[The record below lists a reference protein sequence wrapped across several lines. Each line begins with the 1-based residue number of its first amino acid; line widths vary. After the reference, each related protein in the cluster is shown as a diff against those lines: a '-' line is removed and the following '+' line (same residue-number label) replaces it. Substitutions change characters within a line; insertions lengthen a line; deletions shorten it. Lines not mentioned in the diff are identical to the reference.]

1 MKKMRK
7 IFAVL
12 LTLAMVLA
20 MSMTA
25 FAANPTEVNIRLN
38 NLNKAS
44 EVKYMQIIRP
54 NTELPTGWEFINGAG
69 SAYQSAFSN
78 TNEQTIIWKLIFA
91 KEKETNAS
99 LTAELFKTNHPA
111 APEGLTAATSEEIA
125 AALNNVKGIT
135 SGWTITT
142 DKSNIPVSSAGLY
155 AIVAE
160 ETGYTYTVMSAYV
173 GFGAVVGQT
182 YPALQGTEVT
192 AKRTEDRITKKTTDA
207 DHAVHVGEIIE
218 YEIETEVPYITP
230 AQSEN
235 RVFRIKDILDG
246 ADYNFDADADGEW
259 KVEVNGTDVTENY
272 AAPTPTVV
280 DGKNTF
286 TLDMDALV
294 ASTANPNMGHKVKI
308 TYKAKVTKV
317 TAKNTPYKN
326 VSGTENAGNEVNVYT
341 GQITF
346 TKVDANDNTK
356 ALAGAQFTLAKKNDK
371 DNNYGEA
378 LKFTKQ
384 GDGIY
389 IYDETSTNTTLESGT
404 DGKVIVKGLGVGT
417 YKFTETKAPTGYSIN
432 TEIPT
437 VTLSVEEKATEIF
450 SNGTEMKVLDTKL
463 SSLPSTGGIGTTIFT
478 IAGCLIMVTA
488 AGLFFASRKR
498 TNK

>member
-25 FAANPTEVNIRLN
+25 FAANPTEVNIQLN
-38 NLNKAS
+38 NLNQAK
-44 EVKYMQIIRP
+44 EVKYMQIIGP
-54 NTELPTGWEFINGAG
+54 NTEQPTGWEFLNGAG
-69 SAYQSAFSN
+69 NEYRKAFPN
-78 TNEQTIIWKLIFA
+78 NDDQTIIWKLIFA
-91 KEKETNAS
+91 KEKETNAD
-99 LTAELFKTNHPA
+99 LTAEQFKTNHPA
-111 APEGLTAATSEEIA
+111 APAGLTAASSEEIA

-135 SGWTITT
+135 SGWTSVT
-142 DKSNIPVSSAGLY
+142 DKNNIPVSNAGLY

-160 ETGYTYTVMSAYV
+160 EDGYTYTVMSAYV
-173 GFGAVVGQT
+173 GFGAVGEDQT
-182 YPALQGTEVT
+182 YPALQGTTVF

-218 YEIETEVPYITP
+218 YEIETEVPYINP
-230 AQSEN
+230 AQTQN
-235 RVFRIKDILDG
+235 RVFKIKDILDG
-246 ADYNFDADADGEW
+246 ADYKFDGEW
-259 KVEVNGTDVTENY
+259 KVEVNGNDVTTNY

-280 DGKNTF
+280 EGKNTF
-286 TLDMDALV
+286 TLDMSALV
-294 ASTANPNMGHKVKI
+294 ASTANPNMGQKVKI

-326 VSGTENAGNEVNVYT
+326 VSGTENAGDEVSVYT

-346 TKVDANDNTK
+346 TKVDADNNTK
-356 ALAGAQFTLAKKNDK
+356 ALAGAQFTLAKKND
-371 DNNYGEA
+371 DNENYGEA

-384 GDGIY
+384 DDGSY
-389 IYDETSTNTTLESGT
+389 IYDENSDNTTLES
-404 DGKVIVKGLGVGT
+404 DANGKVIVKGLGVGT

-432 TEIPT
+432 TNIET
-437 VTLSVEEKATEIF
+437 VTLSVQEKATKIF
-450 SNGTEMKVLDTKL
+450 SNGSEMKVLDSKL
-463 SSLPSTGGIGTTIFT
+463 SALPSTGGIGTTIFT

-488 AGLFFASRKR
+488 AGLFFASRKKA
-498 TNK
+498 NK

>member
-25 FAANPTEVNIRLN
+25 FAANPTQVNIQLN
-38 NLNKAS
+38 NLNNAK

-54 NTELPTGWEFINGAG
+54 NTEQPTGWEFINGAG
-69 SAYQSAFSN
+69 EAYKTAFSES
-78 TNEQTIIWKLIFA
+78 NEQKIIWKLIFA
-91 KEKETNAS
+91 KEKETNAT
-99 LTAELFKTNHPA
+99 LTAEQFKINHPA
-111 APEGLTAATSEEIA
+111 APTGLTAASSEEIA

-135 SGWTITT
+135 SGWTTVT
-142 DKSNIPVSSAGLY
+142 DKNNIPVSNAGLY

-160 ETGYTYTVMSAYV
+160 EDGYTYTVMSAYV
-173 GFGAVVGQT
+173 GFGAVEDQT
-182 YPALQGTEVT
+182 YPALQGTTVF

-218 YEIETEVPYITP
+218 YEIETEVPYINP

-235 RVFRIKDILDG
+235 RVFKIKDILDG
-246 ADYNFDADADGEW
+246 AAYEFGADGGW
-259 KVEVNGTDVTENY
+259 KVEVNDSDVTTNY
-272 AAPTPTVV
+272 AAPTPTKEE
-280 DGKNTF
+280 GKNTF
-286 TLDMDALV
+286 TLDMSALV
-294 ASTANPNMGHKVKI
+294 ANTANPNMGQKVKI

-326 VSGTENAGNEVNVYT
+326 VSGTEKAGDEVSVYT

-346 TKVDANDNTK
+346 TKVDADDNTK
-356 ALAGAQFTLAKKNDK
+356 ALAGAQFTLAKKND
-371 DNNYGEA
+371 DNANYGDA

-384 GDGIY
+384 NDGTY
-389 IYDETSTNTTLESGT
+389 IYDEAKGNTTLES
-404 DGKVIVKGLGVGT
+404 DANGKVIVKGLGVGT

-437 VTLSVEEKATEIF
+437 VTLSVKEKATEIF
-450 SNGTEMKVLDTKL
+450 NNGTDLKVLDTKL
-463 SSLPSTGGIGTTIFT
+463 SALPSTGGIGTTIFT

>member
-25 FAANPTEVNIRLN
+25 FAANPTQVNIKLN
-38 NLNKAS
+38 NLNNAS

-54 NTELPTGWEFINGAG
+54 NREQPTGWEFINGAG
-69 SAYQSAFSN
+69 NEYQKAFSI

-91 KEKETNAS
+91 KEKEANAT
-99 LTAELFKTNHPA
+99 LTAEQFKVNHPA
-111 APEGLTAATSEEIA
+111 APAGLTAASSEKIA
-125 AALNNVKGIT
+125 AALNNLKGIST
-135 SGWTITT
+135 GWTTVT
-142 DKSNIPVSSAGLY
+142 DKNNIPVSDAGLY

-160 ETGYTYTVMSAYV
+160 EEGYTYTVMSAYV
-173 GFGAVVGQT
+173 GFGAVDGQT

-218 YEIETEVPYITP
+218 YEIETEVPYISP
-230 AQSEN
+230 AQSEK
-235 RVFRIKDILDG
+235 RIFKIKDILDG
-246 ADYNFDADADGEW
+246 ADYKFDADGEW
-259 KVEVNGTDVTENY
+259 KVEVNGNDVTTNY
-272 AAPTPTVV
+272 AAPTATVEN
-280 DGKNTF
+280 GKNTF
-286 TLDMDALV
+286 TLDMSALV
-294 ASTANPNMGHKVKI
+294 ASTANPNMGQKVKI

-326 VSGTENAGNEVNVYT
+326 VSGTEKDGDEVSVYT

-346 TKVDANDNTK
+346 TKVDADDNTK
-356 ALAGAQFTLAKKNDK
+356 ALAGAQFTLAKKND
-371 DNNYGEA
+371 DNANYGEA

-384 GDGIY
+384 NDGTY
-389 IYDETSTNTTLESGT
+389 IYDEANGNTTLES
-404 DGKVIVKGLGVGT
+404 DANGKVIVKGLGVGT

-432 TEIPT
+432 TDIPT
-437 VTLSVEEKATEIF
+437 VTLSVEKKATDIF

-463 SSLPSTGGIGTTIFT
+463 SALPSTGGIGTTIFT

-488 AGLFFASRKR
+488 AGLFFASRKKA
-498 TNK
+498 NK

>member
-25 FAANPTEVNIRLN
+25 FAANPTQVNIKLN
-38 NLNKAS
+38 NLNNAS

-54 NTELPTGWEFINGAG
+54 NREQPTGWEFMNGAG
-69 SAYQSAFSN
+69 AKYINAFPN
-78 TNEQTIIWKLIFA
+78 TDEQTIIWKLIFA
-91 KEKETNAS
+91 KEKEANEA
-99 LTAELFKTNHPA
+99 LTAEQFKANHPA
-111 APEGLTAATSEEIA
+111 APAGLTAASSEEIA

-135 SGWTITT
+135 TGWIPAT

-160 ETGYTYTVMSAYV
+160 EAGYTYTVMSAYV
-173 GFGAVVGQT
+173 GFGALEGQT

-192 AKRTEDRITKKTTDA
+192 AKRTEDRITKKTNDA

-218 YEIETEVPYITP
+218 YEIETEVPYINP
-230 AQSEN
+230 AKIEN
-235 RVFRIKDILDG
+235 RVFKIKDILDG
-246 ADYNFDADADGEW
+246 ADYKFDADGEW
-259 KVEVNGTDVTENY
+259 KVEVNGSDVTTNY
-272 AAPTPTVV
+272 AAPTPTEEE
-280 DGKNTF
+280 GKNTF
-286 TLDMDALV
+286 TLDMSALV
-294 ASTANPNMGHKVKI
+294 ASTANPNMGQKVKI

-326 VSGTENAGNEVNVYT
+326 VSGTEKAGDEVSVYT

-346 TKVDANDNTK
+346 TKVDADDNTK
-356 ALAGAQFTLAKKNDK
+356 ALEGAQFTLAKKND
-371 DNNYGEA
+371 DNANYGEA

-384 GDGIY
+384 NDGTY
-389 IYDETSTNTTLESGT
+389 IYDEAKGNTTLES
-404 DGKVIVKGLGVGT
+404 DANGKVIVKGLGVGT

-437 VTLSVEEKATEIF
+437 VTLSVQEKATEIF
-450 SNGTEMKVLDTKL
+450 SNGSEMKVADTKL
-463 SSLPSTGGIGTTIFT
+463 SALPSTGGIGTTIFT

-488 AGLFFASRKR
+488 AGLFFASRKKA
-498 TNK
+498 NK